1 MCLYL
6 STLAFKRRC
15 TRCCIFWRKCETSSN
30 EANSRGPPGNAK
42 PKNPDISGILI
53 HVEPPPE
60 CESYLCKI
68 RFCNHQEFLQVFNL
82 YGIEVLRI
90 DGNMPFAKR
99 QTVVDAFHT
108 KGSPRVL
115 IFSSVGTAGL
125 NLSIADVVILLVH
138 CLDFNFYMSL
148 ILGIGSTLEC
158 TGRAPNHRPCPPSTS
173 KK

>member
-1 MCLYL
+1 
-6 STLAFKRRC
+6 
-15 TRCCIFWRKCETSSN
+15 
-30 EANSRGPPGNAK
+30 
-42 PKNPDISGILI
+42 
-53 HVEPPPE
+53 
-60 CESYLCKI
+60 I

-108 KGSPRVL
+108 EGSPRVL

-173 KK
+173 KNEVVVIQLLALGTTDVLMSGMARGKHEMFEAFVT